1 MRRLLPLLWWLPGA
15 AACRGGLP
23 EAPLPPAA
31 EAPRA
36 WRLVD
41 VPSPRG
47 RELVLEPDDPGARAV
62 VEVRV
67 SRPEASTA
75 DVVEAEIRLPGS
87 TGRRRVAVRP
97 GRPDVRILG
106 PSELLIDGEGPVRVR
121 FTCGTAGPGGVV
133 VTVRD

>member
-1 MRRLLPLLWWLPGA
+1 MRRFLPLLLWLPGA
-15 AACRGGLP
+15 TACRA
-23 EAPLPPAA
+23 APPGAASLPAA

-47 RELVLEPDDPGARAV
+47 RELVLEPDDPGARV
-62 VEVRV
+62 LVEVRF
-67 SRPEASTA
+67 SRPEASTS

-87 TGRRRVAVRP
+87 TGRRRVSVRP

-106 PSELLIDGEGPVRVR
+106 PSELRIDGEGPARVR
-121 FTCGTAGPGGVV
+121 FTCGTAGPGGIVV
-133 VTVRD
+133 AVQD

>member
-1 MRRLLPLLWWLPGA
+1 MRGFLPLFLWLLGATACRAAPPGA
-15 AACRGGLP
+15 AR
-23 EAPLPPAA
+23 PPAA

-41 VPSPRG
+41 VPTSRG
-47 RELVLEPDDPGARAV
+47 RELVLEPDDPGARV
-62 VEVRV
+62 LVEVRF

-106 PSELLIDGEGPVRVR
+106 PSELSIEGEGPARVR
-121 FTCGTAGPGGVV
+121 FTCGTAGPGGIVV
-133 VTVRD
+133 VVQD